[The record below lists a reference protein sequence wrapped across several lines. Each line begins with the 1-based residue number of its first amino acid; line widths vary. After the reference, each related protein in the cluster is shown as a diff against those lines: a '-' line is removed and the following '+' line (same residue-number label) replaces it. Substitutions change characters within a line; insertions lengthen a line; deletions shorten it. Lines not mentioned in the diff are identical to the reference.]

1 MAPDVEFRK
10 DLYRGT
16 AAYYDRYRKPY
27 PGALLDDLIRRTG
40 VTSSGRLLDLACG
53 TGQVSLP
60 LARRFAS
67 VVAVD
72 QERESVEYAS
82 AKATRLGIG
91 NVTWVA
97 GSAETADLD
106 GRFELITV
114 GNAFHRLRRD
124 AVASRMRSWLTPGG
138 GVALVWGDMPWVGGT
153 SWQAELLQLFI
164 DWVDRMHVADR
175 VPAGFEKAMEQDP
188 HESVLRR
195 AGFDYLGKFEFPIE
209 QLWSLEELTGHM
221 YSTSLLNRAVLEERS
236 REFEADLAR
245 RLLEVEPT
253 GRFIG
258 PACYAYEL
266 AVAPAR

>member
-1 MAPDVEFRK
+1 MAPDIEFRK

-27 PGALLDDLIRRTG
+27 PDALLDDLIHRVGLPST
-40 VTSSGRLLDLACG
+40 GRLLDLACG
-53 TGQVSLP
+53 TGQISLP

-72 QERESVEYAS
+72 QERGSIEYAS
-82 AKATRLGIG
+82 AKAARLGIG

-97 GSAETADLD
+97 GSAESVDLD

-124 AVASRMRSWLTPGG
+124 AVASRMRSWLTTGG
-138 GVALVWGDMPWVGGT
+138 GVALVWGDMPWVGRT
-153 SWQAELLQLFI
+153 AWQTELLQLFI
-164 DWVDRMHVADR
+164 DWVARMDVADR
-175 VPAGFEKAMEQDP
+175 VPAGFEEAMERDP
-188 HESVLRR
+188 HASVLRR
-195 AGFDYLGKFEFPIE
+195 AGLDYLGTFEFPVE
-209 QLWSLEELTGHM
+209 QSWSLEQLTGHM
-221 YSTSLLNRAVLEERS
+221 YSTSLLNRSVLGERS
-236 REFEADLAR
+236 EEFEEDLAR